1 MRFTVVIGLAVL
13 VGSAASPLAGQR
25 VAAAPVPPAS
35 CQGPFAQARTP
46 SPGSGG
52 DDLRG
57 AAASG
62 PGDEWAVG
70 RRSTSEGYQNLILH
84 NGGHGWAE
92 VPKPGPVSTFSAPTP
107 ASASG
112 PAAPRA

>member
-35 CQGPFAQARTP
+35 CQEPFAQARTP

-84 NGGHGWAE
+84 NGGHGWSE
-92 VPKPGPVSTFSAPTP
+92 IPPPTP
-107 ASASG
+107 CLPSACS
-112 PAAPRA
+112 PPSRPRDP

>member
-13 VGSAASPLAGQR
+13 AGSAASPLAGQR
-25 VAAAPVPPAS
+25 GAAAPVPPAS
-35 CQGPFAQARTP
+35 CKGPCAQARTP

-70 RRSTSEGYQNLILH
+70 RRSTMRSKTSRRRHKVRALLEHHKHDPEATLR
-84 NGGHGWAE
+84 
-92 VPKPGPVSTFSAPTP
+92 
-107 ASASG
+107 
-112 PAAPRA
+112 AAGRYLQV